1 MQYLID
7 NYYEISTLIMSV
19 VVIILSVS
27 ALICIVMLIRDEFK

>member
-7 NYYEISTLIMSV
+7 NYYEISTLIMSG

-27 ALICIVMLIRDEFK
+27 ALVCIVMAVRDEFK